1 MPLTLSWDVGAPAQ
15 PGRRRVVAP
24 VALLSES
31 YRLLES
37 IAPNDCRH
45 GEENGSVKFIDC
57 ARCGRHVTSEAPRC
71 PECGADPRSGIATFK
86 RGEMDRVR
94 ICQGV
99 WIRCLAIFID
109 FVVVGAVT
117 LLASLLVYLVLLGRG
132 AFAEVGKEPSSWPLW
147 VATFIGAFIYF
158 WWCEAVWGRTLGKR
172 LCDLRVVRRDGAK
185 LGTGGAF
192 VRNLLRI
199 VDWLPFFYVLGA
211 AVIWATPSSQRIGDV
226 AARSAVVR
234 TKLVSVS
241 RLDDAALP
249 VVPWSALTSSRR
261 APSPRQP

>member
-1 MPLTLSWDVGAPAQ
+1 M
-15 PGRRRVVAP
+15 AP

-57 ARCGRHVTSEAPRC
+57 ARCGRQVTSEAPRC
-71 PECGADPRSGIATFK
+71 PECGADPRTGIATFK

-132 AFAEVGKEPSSWPLW
+132 AFAEVGKGPSSWPLW
-147 VATFIGAFIYF
+147 AAAFIGAFIYF
-158 WWCEAVWGRTLGKR
+158 WWCEAAWGRTLGKR
-172 LCDLRVVRRDGAK
+172 LCDLRVVRRDGIR
-185 LGTGGAF
+185 LGAGGAF

-199 VDWLPFFYVLGA
+199 IDWLPLFYALGA
-211 AVIWATPSSQRIGDV
+211 ALVWATPRNQRLGDL

-234 TKLVSVS
+234 TKLVAVS
-241 RLDDAALP
+241 RLNEAKLP
-249 VVPWSALTSSRR
+249 VVPWSTATRSRR
-261 APSPRQP
+261 ARPSRRDSGVA

>member
-1 MPLTLSWDVGAPAQ
+1 M
-15 PGRRRVVAP
+15 AP

-132 AFAEVGKEPSSWPLW
+132 AFA
-147 VATFIGAFIYF
+147 
-158 WWCEAVWGRTLGKR
+158 
-172 LCDLRVVRRDGAK
+172 
-185 LGTGGAF
+185 
-192 VRNLLRI
+192 
-199 VDWLPFFYVLGA
+199 
-211 AVIWATPSSQRIGDV
+211 
-226 AARSAVVR
+226 
-234 TKLVSVS
+234 
-241 RLDDAALP
+241 
-249 VVPWSALTSSRR
+249 
-261 APSPRQP
+261 